1 MVQDRRSPQPRLTDV
16 AEIAG
21 VSMKTVSNVINGY
34 AHVSES
40 TRTRVLAAIEEV
52 GYRPNLSARNLARGR
67 SGVIALV
74 VPRLEMPYFAALAG
88 RVVERAEARG
98 WFVLI
103 HESGGDLAAEREAL
117 EGRFPQRIDGLIVSV
132 QHLAPADLA
141 ARTDRTPLVLLG
153 EQTFGSVAHHV
164 AIDNT
169 EAARAAVGHLL
180 ELGRRRI
187 ALVGATPGPRQQ
199 GYVEALESAG
209 LPVLPE
215 LMVPITAN
223 SGEEGER
230 ATRALLELGAA
241 TPDGIFAVTDW
252 VALGAMRALH
262 LRGLHVPDDVAV
274 VGFDDIPYARAVTP
288 SLTTVSPDRS
298 ALAEAALRMLE
309 AQIAANGGPVPPVDE
324 QVPFSLVVRESTAG
338 IHP

>member
-1 MVQDRRSPQPRLTDV
+1 
-16 AEIAG
+16 
-21 VSMKTVSNVINGY
+21 MKTVSNVINGY
-34 AHVSES
+34 AHVTER
-40 TRTRVLAAIEEV
+40 TRTRVLAAIAEV

-103 HESGGDLAAEREAL
+103 HESGGDHAAEREAL
-117 EGRFPQRIDGLIVSV
+117 EGRFPQRIDGLIVSA
-132 QHLAPADLA
+132 QHLAPSDLA
-141 ARTDRTPLVLLG
+141 ERTDRTPLVLLG
-153 EQTFGSVAHHV
+153 EQTFGDAAHHV

-169 EAARAAVGHLL
+169 EAARAAVEHLL
-180 ELGRRRI
+180 DLGRRRI
-187 ALVGATPGPRQQ
+187 ALVGATAGPRQE

-230 ATRALLELGAA
+230 AARALLELGAA
-241 TPDGIFAVTDW
+241 APDGIFAVTDW

-288 SLTTVSPDRS
+288 SLTTISPDRS
-298 ALAEAALRMLE
+298 ALAEVALRMLE
-309 AQIAANGGPVPPVDE
+309 AQLAAGTGPAAAVDE
-324 QVPFSLVVRESTAG
+324 KVPFTLVVRESTAG
-338 IHP
+338 IDAT